1 MELRWC
7 FKLLDKIRILDET
20 IAIYVNAN
28 LKHRYLDYFF
38 VVATYLGSDIFAI
51 GFILGFTFL
60 PVKNMEAFA
69 LYAAISLVLTSV
81 TVAIIKNTVKR
92 KRPFE
97 SIIHLQSLKIGID
110 QYSFPSGHT
119 AAAFSLAVTSA
130 LVTSGHVASSIYL
143 ILAFIVAAS
152 RVYLGVH
159 YLSDVTVGAL
169 IGSFFAVLVHL
180 IRG

>member
-1 MELRWC
+1 M
-7 FKLLDKIRILDET
+7 FQSIQKLDEK
-20 IAIYVNAN
+20 IVRYVNGN

-38 VVATYLGSDIFAI
+38 VAATYLGSDIFAI
-51 GFILGFTFL
+51 GFILGFTLL
-60 PVKNMEAFA
+60 PVKSMEAFS
-69 LYAAISLVLTSV
+69 LYAAISLMLTSI
-81 TVAIIKNTVKR
+81 TVAILKNVVKR

-97 SIIHLQSLKIGID
+97 SIIELQSLKIGVD
-110 QYSFPSGHT
+110 QFSFPSGHT

-130 LVTSGHVASSIYL
+130 LVTSGHVASSVYL
-143 ILAFIVAAS
+143 FLALLVAAS

-169 IGSFFAVLVHL
+169 IGSFYAILVHL

>member
-1 MELRWC
+1 MLE
-7 FKLLDKIRILDET
+7 KIQKLDEK
-20 IAIYVNAN
+20 IVRYVNGN
-28 LKHRYLDYFF
+28 LKHKYLDYFF
-38 VVATYLGSDIFAI
+38 VAATYLGSDIFAI

-60 PVKNMEAFA
+60 PVKSMEAFA
-69 LYAAISLVLTSV
+69 LYAAISLMLTSI

-97 SIIHLQSLKIGID
+97 SIIELKSLKIGVD
-110 QYSFPSGHT
+110 QFSFPSGHT

-130 LVTSGHVASSIYL
+130 LVTSGHVASTVYVL
-143 ILAFIVAAS
+143 LAILVAVS

-169 IGSFFAVLVHL
+169 IGSFYAILVHL

>member
-1 MELRWC
+1 M
-7 FKLLDKIRILDET
+7 LDKIRRLDEK
-20 IAIYVNAN
+20 IALYVNVKF
-28 LKHRYLDYFF
+28 KHKYLDYFF
-38 VVATYLGSDIFAI
+38 VAATYLGSDIFAI
-51 GFILGFTFL
+51 GFILGFAFL
-60 PVKNMEAFA
+60 PVNNMEAFA
-69 LYAAISLVLTSV
+69 LYAAISLILTSL
-81 TVAIIKNTVKR
+81 TVSIIKNNVKR

-97 SIIHLQSLKIGID
+97 SILELKSLKIGID

-130 LVTSGHVASSIYL
+130 LVTSGHVASSIYV
-143 ILAFIVAAS
+143 ILALIVALS

-169 IGSFFAVLVHL
+169 IGSFYAVLVHV